1 MDLDYER
8 QLSEKQDFIEDVL
21 SPYGQVAPIVGME
34 DPTHY
39 RSKIQAVF
47 GIDRR
52 NRIISGIYASGT
64 HHIVPI
70 FDCLVEDSD
79 ADRVLGTIRQL
90 MSNFSIEPYDED
102 MNTGYIRHVLIKK
115 STFTSQMMVVL
126 VCGAW
131 PIPHA
136 DDFLNILRQRHP
148 EIKTI
153 LLNINNDK
161 TSMVLSDIPEKI
173 LIGPGFIEE
182 KIADLWFR
190 ISAKSFFQ
198 VNPRQAEVLY
208 KIAMKMAQI
217 KPTDFVIDAYCG
229 TGTIGMI
236 AASLGAK
243 EVLGI
248 ELNEEAIKD
257 AEANKVRNRL
267 ENIQFVC
274 DDASSC
280 LKQMAKDKKSCD
292 VLFLDPPRQGSDERF
307 LASAIKLAPKTIIYI
322 SCNINTLDRDLNY
335 LMRFSDYE
343 VKGIQ
348 PVDMFPHTT
357 HVETIVLLSRA
368 DGEK

>member
-1 MDLDYER
+1 
-8 QLSEKQDFIEDVL
+8 
-21 SPYGQVAPIVGME
+21 
-34 DPTHY
+34 
-39 RSKIQAVF
+39 
-47 GIDRR
+47 
-52 NRIISGIYASGT
+52 
-64 HHIVPI
+64 
-70 FDCLVEDSD
+70 
-79 ADRVLGTIRQL
+79 
-90 MSNFSIEPYDED
+90 
-102 MNTGYIRHVLIKK
+102 
-115 STFTSQMMVVL
+115 MMVVL